1 MKSGLISV
9 IVPVFKVEKYLE
21 RCVRSIINQTY
32 KNLEILLIDDGSPDN
47 CPAICNKLARQ
58 DKRVKVFHIK
68 NQGVSNARNV
78 GLENAVGEF
87 VTFVDS
93 DDRIDETMYEKLIAK
108 QAEAN
113 ADLVFCRYSYEDE
126 ITGKIINV
134 NEKRLQ
140 DFCET
145 GDLKYFYNHTSNNDE
160 KNGEIEISESVMC
173 NIWRTL
179 FKKTV
184 VENVI
189 FNTGIK
195 FMEDV
200 VFLSE
205 ILAKKDKQLAF
216 VDEYLYFYLLRESSA
231 VRTRA
236 KIIYQNS
243 IEYLKAIKNVLKNS
257 EFEKYI
263 PALEYFCYSECVLA
277 KVVFGEDI
285 DLKKIKN
292 WGSKENYKANKILT
306 FGLKQKIK
314 YFLIRHK
321 MFWLLKFLYK
331 IK

>member
-1 MKSGLISV
+1 MKKGMISI
-9 IVPVFKVEKYLE
+9 IVPIYKVEKYLE
-21 RCVRSIINQTY
+21 RCIKSILRQTY
-32 KNLEILLIDDGSPDN
+32 KNLEIILINDGSPDN
-47 CPAICNKLARQ
+47 CPAICDKLAEE
-58 DKRVKVFHIK
+58 DKRVRVFHIK

-78 GLENAVGEF
+78 GLENASGEF

-93 DDRIDETMYEKLIAK
+93 DDRIDSTMYEKLIKK
-108 QAEAN
+108 QVETN
-113 ADLVFCRYSYEDE
+113 ADLVFCKYAYEDE
-126 ITGKIINV
+126 TTGKIINV

-145 GDLKYFYNHTSNNDE
+145 GDLKYFYNHTSNNDK

-205 ILAKKDKQLAF
+205 VLAKKDKKLAF

-277 KVVFGEDI
+277 KVVYGESIDI
-285 DLKKIKN
+285 NKIKDWGTNQNYKENKKITY
-292 WGSKENYKANKILT
+292 GM
-306 FGLKQKIK
+306 KQKIK

-321 MFWLLKFLYK
+321 MFFILKFLYK

>member
-21 RCVRSIINQTY
+21 RCVNSILNQTY
-32 KNLEILLIDDGSPDN
+32 KNLEVILVDDGSPDN

-126 ITGKIINV
+126 ENAEITNV

-140 DFCET
+140 DFCES
-145 GDLKYFYNHTSNNDE
+145 GDLKYFYNHTSNND
-160 KNGEIEISESVMC
+160 KRGNEIVITESVMC
-173 NIWRTL
+173 NIWRVL
-179 FKKTV
+179 FKR
-184 VENVI
+184 ESI
-189 FNTGIK
+189 GSIRFNFGIK

-205 ILAKKDKQLAF
+205 ILAKKDKKIAF
-216 VDEYLYFYLLRESSA
+216 VNEYLYYYLLRESSA

-243 IEYLKAIKNVLKNS
+243 LAYLSEIKRVLSGS
-257 EFEKYI
+257 EFEKYL